1 MEDAMT
7 TDNGLRCSIRSIL
20 TAACL
25 GAATTV
31 ATAAEPKG
39 SFSLACASRDLQ
51 VVMLIEAHGQA
62 QTVTPQKLAD
72 AFFTVMQARVA
83 CGEGRVRE
91 AIALYDGIA
100 LAPVYSQARQ

>member
-25 GAATTV
+25 CAATTV
-31 ATAAEPKG
+31 ATAAEPKE
-39 SFSLACASRDLQ
+39 SFSLACARRDLQ

-62 QTVTPQKLAD
+62 HTAAPQKLAD
-72 AFFTVMQARVA
+72 AFLTVMRARVA
-83 CGEGRVRE
+83 CQEGRVGE

-100 LAPVYSQARQ
+100 LGPVFSQASQ